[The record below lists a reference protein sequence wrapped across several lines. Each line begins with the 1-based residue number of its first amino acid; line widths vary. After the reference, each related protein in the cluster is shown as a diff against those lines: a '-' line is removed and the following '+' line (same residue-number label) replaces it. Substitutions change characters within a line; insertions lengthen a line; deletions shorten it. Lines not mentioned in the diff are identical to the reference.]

1 MKLISWNVNGLR
13 AAAKKGFSQWM
24 SGTGADIIA
33 VQETKAQLNQFPE
46 DLLTVPGYSLYGHSA
61 ERKGYSGVALWT
73 RREPSRVILKTG
85 LEEFDREGRI
95 IRLDWDRL
103 TLFNIYFPNGKASPE
118 RLDYKMRFYE
128 MILEEAIRLRSE
140 KRGVIICGD
149 VNTAH
154 REIDLA
160 RPAENSTVS
169 GFLPQERAW
178 IDRLLEAGFSDTFR
192 HFHPEPDRYS
202 WWDYKTRARE
212 RNIGWRIDYV
222 FLSEEL
228 LGKLK
233 DAFIMDEIPGSDH
246 CPVGIDLDL

>member
-13 AAAKKGFSQWM
+13 AVAKKGFSQWM
-24 SGTGADIIA
+24 RETGADIIG
-33 VQETKAQLNQFPE
+33 VQETKAQLDQFPE
-46 DLLTVPGYSLYGHSA
+46 DLLAVPGYHLYGHSA

-73 RREPSRVILKTG
+73 CREPSRVILKTG
-85 LEEFDREGRI
+85 QEEFDREGRML
-95 IRLDWDRL
+95 RLDWDRL

-140 KRGVIICGD
+140 GRGVIICGD

-192 HFHPEPDRYS
+192 HFHPEPARYS

-222 FLSEEL
+222 FLSEDL

-233 DAFIMDEIPGSDH
+233 DAFIMDEVPGSDH